1 MGSIPIISTRASFRH
16 RRISLWLTILAI
28 STIIIN
34 TKIIRRS
41 PYKKPFFKKREPRT
55 RINDYIRAPQ
65 IRVVDDSGNQLGI
78 MPPSQ
83 ALALAK
89 EKELDLV
96 EIAPNA
102 KPPVCRIM
110 DFGKYQYQKSREERQ
125 NRARQKKV
133 DIKGIRIGVRT
144 DDHDLGFKKDQAE
157 KFLKKGHKLKLEIR
171 LRGREKAHQDLAR
184 KNLVEFIKTIEVPNK
199 LEQEVKRFPGG
210 FNAIIAPQ

>member
-1 MGSIPIISTRASFRH
+1 MGSIPIISTRASSRH

-28 STIIIN
+28 STITI
-34 TKIIRRS
+34 KIKSIRRS

-55 RINDYIRAPQ
+55 RINNYIQAPQ
-65 IRVVDDSGNQLGI
+65 IRVIDDSGNQLGI
-78 MPPSQ
+78 MPPFQ

-125 NRARQKKV
+125 SRAKQKKF

-157 KFLKKGHKLKLEIR
+157 KFLQKGHKLKLEIR

-184 KNLVEFIKTIEVPNK
+184 KSLLEFIKSIAVPNK
-199 LEQEVKRFPGG
+199 IEQEVKRFPGG
-210 FNAIIAPQ
+210 FNTIISP